1 MFLLYSKMKRE
12 MKNFLLKWKKP
23 LLWLTGFV
31 LLVLCWQV
39 WDGLFD
45 AGLALAAI
53 VPGMSGGKI
62 VSNEPLTTDI
72 VREGSPSL
80 LRSEVDK
87 RIVKIRPMST
97 PIDQLSRWNGSRKA
111 SSMIVDYYSVDVNP
125 TKSYMKASYVAPGA
139 STVNDSHK
147 KATINAVDNSIFEVS
162 ETLLVQG
169 VKGYDPDGEMS
180 NADLVL
186 YIAAKDED
194 TGALTVYPIN
204 GSKIG
209 SVTNCVPSIPVNT
222 PLIRMGRAATELD
235 VQTAQFAALPIKSQ
249 NFCQIFKM
257 QIEQSTFQ
265 KIANKEVEWDFSDAE
280 EAAIYDMRLG
290 MEKSFM
296 FGVKNTIFD
305 PRKKEN
311 VMLTGGIWWQ
321 AGNHYTY
328 NPTVEMTQNDLIDM
342 MRQAFT
348 GNGGNK
354 RKVLIGGSSFIGRIN
369 KIEMTKVVM
378 AREDKVQWGIDFS
391 EIKSK
396 FGKLYVLYSEVFDD
410 CGMSDYGFIFDPEF
424 IQKWS
429 HVPFDSQELDL
440 KKSGVRNTDALVLAE
455 ASCLTLRYPAAH
467 MRIEPVIPDE
477 E

>member
-1 MFLLYSKMKRE
+1 MKE
-12 MKNFLLKWKKP
+12 FLLKWKKP
-23 LLWLTGFV
+23 LLWLAGFV
-31 LLVLCWQV
+31 ALLVCWHI
-39 WDGLFD
+39 WESLFET
-45 AGLALAAI
+45 GVALAAVI
-53 VPGMSGGKI
+53 PGMSGGKL
-62 VSNEPLTTDI
+62 VTDEPVTTHL
-72 VREGSPSL
+72 VRENSPSL
-80 LRSEVDK
+80 LRNEVDK

-97 PIDQLSRWNGSRKA
+97 PIDQLSRWNGARKA
-111 SSMIVDYYSVDVNP
+111 SSMIVDYYSVDVKP
-125 TKSYMKASYVAPGA
+125 TKSYMKTAYASPGSSA
-139 STVNDSHK
+139 VNESHK
-147 KATINAVDNSIFEVS
+147 KAKIDAVDNSIFEVS
-162 ETLLVQG
+162 DTILVQG
-169 VKGYDPDGEMS
+169 VKGYEFSDGKTLS
-180 NADLVL
+180 KADLVL
-186 YIAAKDED
+186 YVSAKDEE
-194 TGALTVYPIN
+194 TGSLTVYPIN
-204 GSKIG
+204 GLTIG
-209 SVTNCVPSIPVNT
+209 SIVNCVPSIPANT
-222 PLIRMGRAATELD
+222 PLIRMGRAASELD
-235 VQTAQFAALPIKSQ
+235 VQTAQFATLPVKSQ
-249 NFCQIFKM
+249 NYCQIFKM

-311 VMLTGGIWWQ
+311 VMLTDGIWWQ

-342 MRQAFT
+342 MRQAFI
-348 GNGGNK
+348 GNGGNR

-410 CGMSDYGFIFDPEF
+410 CGMTDYGFIFDPEF

-429 HVPFDSQELDL
+429 HVPFDAQELDL
-440 KKSGVRNTDALVLAE
+440 KKSGVRNTDALVLTE

-467 MRIEPVIPDE
+467 MRIEPEIPDE
-477 E
+477 G

>member
-1 MFLLYSKMKRE
+1 
-12 MKNFLLKWKKP
+12 
-23 LLWLTGFV
+23 
-31 LLVLCWQV
+31 
-39 WDGLFD
+39 
-45 AGLALAAI
+45 
-53 VPGMSGGKI
+53 
-62 VSNEPLTTDI
+62 
-72 VREGSPSL
+72 
-80 LRSEVDK
+80 
-87 RIVKIRPMST
+87 
-97 PIDQLSRWNGSRKA
+97 
-111 SSMIVDYYSVDVNP
+111 
-125 TKSYMKASYVAPGA
+125 
-139 STVNDSHK
+139 
-147 KATINAVDNSIFEVS
+147 
-162 ETLLVQG
+162 
-169 VKGYDPDGEMS
+169 
-180 NADLVL
+180 
-186 YIAAKDED
+186 
-194 TGALTVYPIN
+194 
-204 GSKIG
+204 
-209 SVTNCVPSIPVNT
+209 
-222 PLIRMGRAATELD
+222 
-235 VQTAQFAALPIKSQ
+235 
-249 NFCQIFKM
+249 M

-440 KKSGVRNTDALVLAE
+440 KKSGVRNTDALVLTE

-467 MRIEPVIPDE
+467 MLSLIHI
-477 E
+477 

>member
-1 MFLLYSKMKRE
+1 MKE
-12 MKNFLLKWKKP
+12 FLLKWKKP
-23 LLWLTGFV
+23 LLWLAGFV
-31 LLVLCWQV
+31 ALLVCWHI
-39 WDGLFD
+39 WESLFET
-45 AGLALAAI
+45 GVALAAVI
-53 VPGMSGGKI
+53 PGMSGGKL
-62 VSNEPLTTDI
+62 VTDEPVTTHL
-72 VREGSPSL
+72 VRENSPSL
-80 LRSEVDK
+80 LRNEVDK

-97 PIDQLSRWNGSRKA
+97 PIDQLSRWNGARKA
-111 SSMIVDYYSVDVNP
+111 SSMIVDYYSVDVKP
-125 TKSYMKASYVAPGA
+125 TKSYMKTAYASPGSSA
-139 STVNDSHK
+139 VNESHK
-147 KATINAVDNSIFEVS
+147 KAKIDAVDNGIFEVS
-162 ETLLVQG
+162 DTILVQG
-169 VKGYDPDGEMS
+169 VKGYELSDGKTLS
-180 NADLVL
+180 KADLVL
-186 YIAAKDED
+186 YVSAKDEE
-194 TGALTVYPIN
+194 TGSLTVYPIN
-204 GSKIG
+204 GLTIG
-209 SVTNCVPSIPVNT
+209 SIVNCVPSIPANT
-222 PLIRMGRAATELD
+222 PLIRMGRAASELD
-235 VQTAQFAALPIKSQ
+235 VQTAQFATLPVKSQ
-249 NFCQIFKM
+249 NYCQIFKM

-311 VMLTGGIWWQ
+311 VMLTDGIWWQ

-342 MRQAFT
+342 MRQAFI
-348 GNGGNK
+348 GNGGNR

-410 CGMSDYGFIFDPEF
+410 CGMTDYGFIFDPEF

-429 HVPFDSQELDL
+429 HVPFDAQELDL
-440 KKSGVRNTDALVLAE
+440 KKSGVRNTDALVLTE

-467 MRIEPVIPDE
+467 MRIEPEIPDE
-477 E
+477 G

>member
-1 MFLLYSKMKRE
+1 MKE
-12 MKNFLLKWKKP
+12 FLLKWKKP
-23 LLWLTGFV
+23 LLWLAGFV
-31 LLVLCWQV
+31 ALLVCWHI
-39 WDGLFD
+39 WESLFET
-45 AGLALAAI
+45 GVALAAVI
-53 VPGMSGGKI
+53 PGMSGGKL
-62 VSNEPLTTDI
+62 VTDEPVTTHL
-72 VREGSPSL
+72 VRENSPSL
-80 LRSEVDK
+80 LRNEVDK

-97 PIDQLSRWNGSRKA
+97 PIDQLSRWNGARKA
-111 SSMIVDYYSVDVNP
+111 SSMIVDYYSVDVKP
-125 TKSYMKASYVAPGA
+125 TKSYMKTAYASPGSSA
-139 STVNDSHK
+139 VNESHK
-147 KATINAVDNSIFEVS
+147 KAKIDVVDNSIFEVS
-162 ETLLVQG
+162 DTILVQG
-169 VKGYDPDGEMS
+169 VKGYELSDGKTLS
-180 NADLVL
+180 KADLVL
-186 YIAAKDED
+186 YVSAKDEE
-194 TGALTVYPIN
+194 TGSLTVYPIN
-204 GSKIG
+204 GLTIG
-209 SVTNCVPSIPVNT
+209 SIVNCVPSIPANT
-222 PLIRMGRAATELD
+222 PLIRMGRAASELD
-235 VQTAQFAALPIKSQ
+235 VQTAQFATLPVKSQ
-249 NFCQIFKM
+249 NYCQIFKM

-311 VMLTGGIWWQ
+311 VMLTDGIWWQ

-342 MRQAFT
+342 MRQAFI
-348 GNGGNK
+348 GNGGNR

-410 CGMSDYGFIFDPEF
+410 CGMTDYGFIFDPEF

-429 HVPFDSQELDL
+429 HVPFDAQELDL
-440 KKSGVRNTDALVLAE
+440 KKSGVRNTDALVLTE

-467 MRIEPVIPDE
+467 MRIEPEIPDE
-477 E
+477 G